1 MRGEFIDL
9 GRERLY
15 YYAAGSRGSGD
26 PIVLIHGFPASGHVW
41 LDVVPKLPAGHR
53 VLVVDLLG
61 FGRSDSPPS
70 ADYSIRGH
78 GDRIIRLLDA
88 LRIERALIVGHDIGA
103 AIAVWLALEHQPRV
117 TAIGLI

>member
-9 GRERLY
+9 GGERLY

-26 PIVLIHGFPASGHVW
+26 PIVLIHGFPASSHVW
-41 LDVVPKLPAGHR
+41 LEVVPKLPQGHR

-61 FGRSDSPPS
+61 FGRSDSTRA

-78 GDRIIRLLDA
+78 GGRIIRLLDS
-88 LRIERALIVGHDIGA
+88 LRIERALVVGHDTGGT
-103 AIAVWLALEHQPRV
+103 IAS
-117 TAIGLI
+117 